1 MHISAK
7 LLLFS
12 TLFLSYIRVHGQ
24 QDPPFKR
31 FALQAGINISNMNFN
46 KGEPPPVIHINA
58 AWKPGITLG
67 FSLRVPLM
75 KNLFLQPEYAY
86 TQRKGS
92 DKSAAT
98 NYSLNYLSMPVLLN
112 YKLMQGLALVA
123 GPQIEF
129 LVNAKSDDHT
139 VSSNITHDT
148 EERSIAVTAGVELE
162 IKNIFIFSARY
173 LQGLNHIGIGQR
185 SNVKEFKYQ
194 AVSLTAGIRF

>member
-1 MHISAK
+1 
-7 LLLFS
+7 
-12 TLFLSYIRVHGQ
+12 
-24 QDPPFKR
+24 
-31 FALQAGINISNMNFN
+31 
-46 KGEPPPVIHINA
+46 
-58 AWKPGITLG
+58 
-67 FSLRVPLM
+67 
-75 KNLFLQPEYAY
+75 
-86 TQRKGS
+86 
-92 DKSAAT
+92 
-98 NYSLNYLSMPVLLN
+98 
-112 YKLMQGLALVA
+112 MQGLALVA